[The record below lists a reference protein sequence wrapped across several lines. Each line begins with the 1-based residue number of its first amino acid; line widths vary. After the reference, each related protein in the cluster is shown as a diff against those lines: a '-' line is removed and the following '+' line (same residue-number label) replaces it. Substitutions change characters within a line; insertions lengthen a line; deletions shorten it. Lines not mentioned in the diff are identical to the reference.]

1 MLDNN
6 FMKSRFIFMLALWA
20 VLSNLLIIA
29 EVAASEQVAQTNE
42 KQVYE
47 FTERTMRKI
56 LSRTGYRDLLDDD
69 VSSNMWD
76 HLSRNADGT
85 SIRLMNGK
93 KKRALVFSCDGS
105 VKHIALP
112 NFNTWL
118 DNNNNIIAWPDNS
131 EQNAIKDLNGHALAA
146 IGAMDPS
153 GQYFISYFRN
163 EYFAILSV
171 AKPDIPLA
179 RLKIIH
185 QDSLSMFLKG
195 DKLYVFGYD
204 NMYALGTPPKAFV
217 YEKDGAS
224 FRLVEEFEIQR
235 PSMGQAFCFVEDM
248 SPWSDEILLFKVY
261 NFPSSPRRYIFNFK
275 TKELKS
281 LSPAKGRGLFL
292 KCDILEKVEQ
302 RKR

>member
-6 FMKSRFIFMLALWA
+6 FRKSRLVFMIALWA
-20 VLSNLLIIA
+20 AISNLLIIT
-29 EVAASEQVAQTNE
+29 EVTASEQVVQTSE

-47 FTERTMRKI
+47 FTERTMGKI
-56 LSRTGYRDLLDDD
+56 LSRTGYRDLLDDE
-69 VSSNMWD
+69 VSNNMWD

-93 KKRALVFSCDGS
+93 NKRALVFSCDGS
-105 VKHIALP
+105 VRHIALP

-118 DNNNNIIAWPDNS
+118 DNNSNIITWPDNS
-131 EQNAIKDLNGHALAA
+131 EQNAIKHLHGHALAA

-153 GQYFISYFRN
+153 GQYFISYFHD

-185 QDSLSMFLKG
+185 QERLSMFLKG
-195 DKLYVFGYD
+195 TKLYVFGYD
-204 NMYALGTPPKAFV
+204 NMASLGTPPKAFV

-235 PSMGQAFCFVEDM
+235 PSKGEAPCFVEDM

-261 NFPSSPRRYIFNFK
+261 DYPSSHKRYIFNLK
-275 TKELKS
+275 TKELKYVS
-281 LSPAKGRGLFL
+281 VAKGRGLFL
-292 KCDILEKVEQ
+292 QCDILKEVKN
-302 RKR
+302 KIK